1 MYYPG
6 RKATPQPAIQT
17 TVRDSE
23 MHSKPLNPFTSL
35 LVAALALIVAFYA
48 PSAHGQANVHG
59 TWQTVPAQMPINPI
73 HTALLSNGK
82 ILVVSGSGNY
92 PVQTT
97 YYVGVWDPSTNTM
110 TTQTQSWDM
119 FCNGMIVLPDGRPF
133 IMGGNLQYDPFFG
146 WNRTSIYNPA
156 AVSPKPNYVDMEDM
170 AHGRWYPTSTVLGD
184 GRVLIFSGLDEK
196 GATNSQ
202 TEIYTVG
209 AGWAP
214 PVMAPWTPPLYPR
227 MHVLPNG
234 KVFYSGST
242 TQSRI
247 FDPVANAWSGVIATT
262 IYGGTRTY
270 GSSVLLPLNPPNYVP
285 KVIIFGGGNPATAT
299 TEIIDLSVPT
309 PAWTKGPAMSAPRIE
324 MNATILPNGQ
334 VLTVGGSLNDEDSNT
349 ASLNADLYDPAT
361 NKMFSAGA
369 NAVPRLYHSVALLLP
384 DATVWVAGGNPTRGT
399 YEPSVEIYSPAYL
412 FNPDGTPAT
421 RPAISSVT
429 PSVIGYGSAFQVQ
442 TPDAANIASVVLV
455 KDGAVTHA
463 FNMDQRLV
471 GLVSNAGSGVLNVT
485 GPPNGNI
492 APPGYYMLFLIN
504 KAGVPSLAK
513 FVQISTAPTD
523 VPPTGNITSPVTS
536 TVMINQG
543 QSVTFSGTGTA
554 TAGTIT
560 RYSWSIRGG
569 SPATS
574 SLPSPGAVT
583 FSTPGTYQA
592 SLTVTDTAGLTDPN
606 PPVVTITVKPVSPQP
621 TLGSATTGGLPAAGA
636 QAQTN
641 LNVVLTG
648 TNFLPGPI
656 CSFGAGVDVNSC
668 TFNSATQLTA
678 NVNVLASAAVG
689 TRNIVVT
696 DTDTQTASL
705 PNGFSVV
712 AGTALP
718 APTLTGIT
726 PNAVFQGTTN
736 VTITLTGTNFQPAP
750 KCNFDADFGGTVNTC
765 TYISPTQ
772 INVNLIVAAGA
783 TLGGHNVIVT
793 NADGQSATMIN
804 GFTIAEN
811 LGNTVKLE
819 AGFTAGAMVMNGNA
833 QLNELVLELTD
844 GRDFEASS
852 AWYATRV
859 NVQNFVTDFTFQIT
873 PGLTADGITFAI
885 QNNSTAALGVAGGS
899 LGYGPDPSTGTGGI
913 PKSVALKFDLYSNS
927 GEGIDSTGLY
937 INGAS
942 PTIPFVDMTGSGVDL
957 HSGDVFKV
965 HMIYDGV
972 SLAMTVTDTV
982 SNAVFTHT
990 WTIDIP
996 GTIGATTA
1004 YAGFTGGTGGLTATQ
1019 SILTWTLGPIPVV
1032 GFAPASPIDFPDVAT
1047 GTSTA
1052 PISITVTNTGGA
1064 PLHITSVTVTG
1075 TNPTDFAIPSNTC
1088 TAAPIAVNAT
1098 CTVGVTFTPSGTGE
1112 RLANLQFTDDASSS
1126 PQILALSG
1134 NGLAP
1139 ATPGVTVVPSSPIM
1153 LPSTTQGA
1161 TSAPVVV
1168 TVTNSG
1174 NAALNISAV
1183 TLTGVNAGDF
1193 ALASNTCTG
1202 AVAANATCTVR
1213 ITFTPSA
1220 TGARQANLQIT
1231 DNAPASPQVV
1241 AITGN
1246 GLAPATPGVTVA
1258 PSSPIMLP
1266 STTQGAT
1273 SAPVV
1278 VTVTN
1283 SGNATLNVSAVT
1295 LTGVNAADF
1304 TLASNTCTGAVAPS
1318 ATCKVG
1324 ITFTPS
1330 AIGARQANLQ
1340 ITDNAPAS
1348 PQVVAITG
1356 NGLAPATPGVTVAP
1370 SSPIMLPSTTQ
1381 GATSAPVVVTVTN
1394 SGNAA
1399 LNISAVAL
1407 TGVNAGDFALASN
1420 TCTAVSVAANATCT
1434 IAVAFTPSA
1443 TGVRQA
1449 NLQIT
1454 DNVPAS
1460 PQSFTL
1466 SGTGT
1471 SPTPTA
1477 PAVVI
1482 TPAPVTVAGTEGTT
1496 SNSANIVISNSGTA
1510 PLHISGVVFGGANV
1524 SEFGN
1529 PSNPCVGTPI
1539 TPKTSCSISLTFAP
1553 LGVGTR
1559 TETVTITDDA
1569 PNSPQAFTVN
1579 GTASPAY
1586 TVTSA
1591 SSALTTAVTA
1601 GQTAQYSL
1609 QLTPGIGYSGPVTM
1623 ACSGAPATTTCTV
1636 TNPIQLTAGVPTAV
1650 NVTVTT
1656 VKSSLAPITDR
1667 WTSPPP
1673 SRYLMLL
1680 ILIMCL
1686 AALVAL
1692 NQLKQSGGF
1701 MPGRLAYAGGLL
1713 VLVLAGYGLAG
1724 CASGGVSTVN
1734 PTPTISG
1741 TQKGT
1746 YTLTL
1751 TPTASSMSGKP
1762 LQLSPIQ
1769 LTLTVN

>member
-1 MYYPG
+1 MSYPG
-6 RKATPQPAIQT
+6 RETTPQPAIQT
-17 TVRDSE
+17 TVCDSE
-23 MHSKPLNPFTSL
+23 MCGKPLNGFTLL
-35 LVAALALIVAFYA
+35 LVATLSLIVAIYA
-48 PSAHGQANVHG
+48 PAAHGQANVQG

-184 GRVLIFSGLDEK
+184 GRVLIFSGLDEH

-247 FDPVANAWSGVIATT
+247 FDPVANTWSGVIATT

-270 GSSVLLPLNPPNYVP
+270 GSSVLLPLNPPNYAP

-309 PAWTKGPAMSAPRIE
+309 PAWTNGPAMSAPRIE

-429 PSVIGYGSAFQVQ
+429 PSVIGYGTSFQVQ

-523 VPPTGNITSPVTS
+523 VPPTGTITSPATS

-543 QSVTFSGTGTA
+543 QSVPFAGTGTA
-554 TAGTIT
+554 SGLGSIASYG
-560 RYSWSIRGG
+560 WSIRGG
-569 SPATS
+569 TPAKS
-574 SLPSPGAVT
+574 SVPTPGAVT

-592 SLTVTDTAGLTDPN
+592 SLTVTDNFGITDPN
-606 PPVVTITVKPVSPQP
+606 PPVVTIIVKPTSPQP
-621 TLGSATTGGLPAAGA
+621 TLTSATTGGLPAAGA

-689 TRNIVVT
+689 TRNVVVT

-750 KCNFDADFGGTVNTC
+750 ECNFDADFGGTVNTC
-765 TYISPTQ
+765 TYLSPTQ

-804 GFTIAEN
+804 GFTIAQN

-844 GRDFEASS
+844 GREVEASS

-885 QNNSTAALGVAGGS
+885 QANSTAALGVAGGS

-913 PKSVALKFDLYSNS
+913 PKSVAVKFDLYSNS

-982 SNAVFTHT
+982 TNAVFTHT

-1019 SILTWTLGPIPVV
+1019 SILTWTLGPTPVV

-1052 PISITVTNTGGA
+1052 PISITVTNSGGA
-1064 PLHITSVTVTG
+1064 PLHISSVTVTG
-1075 TNPTDFAIPSNTC
+1075 TNPTDFGIASNTC
-1088 TAAPIAVNAT
+1088 TAAPIAVSAT
-1098 CTVGVTFTPSGTGE
+1098 CSVGATFTPSGTGE

-1161 TSAPVVV
+1161 TSAPVIV

-1183 TLTGVNAGDF
+1183 TLTGVNAADF
-1193 ALASNTCTG
+1193 TLASNTCTG

-1273 SAPVV
+1273 SAPV
-1278 VTVTN
+1278 
-1283 SGNATLNVSAVT
+1283 
-1295 LTGVNAADF
+1295 
-1304 TLASNTCTGAVAPS
+1304 
-1318 ATCKVG
+1318 
-1324 ITFTPS
+1324 I
-1330 AIGARQANLQ
+1330 
-1340 ITDNAPAS
+1340 
-1348 PQVVAITG
+1348 
-1356 NGLAPATPGVTVAP
+1356 
-1370 SSPIMLPSTTQ
+1370 
-1381 GATSAPVVVTVTN
+1381 VTVTN

-1399 LNISAVAL
+1399 LNVSAVTL
-1407 TGVNAGDFALASN
+1407 IGVNAADFALASN

-1434 IAVAFTPSA
+1434 IGVAFTPSA

-1454 DNVPAS
+1454 DNAPAS

-1482 TPAPVTVAGTEGTT
+1482 TPAPVAVAGTQGTA
-1496 SNSANIVISNSGTA
+1496 SNSTNIVISNSGTA

-1539 TPKTSCSISLTFAP
+1539 APKASCAISVTFGP
-1553 LGVGTR
+1553 VGIGNR

-1591 SSALTTAVTA
+1591 SSALTAAVTA

-1623 ACSGAPATTTCTV
+1623 ACSGAPATTSCTV

-1650 NVTVTT
+1650 NVTITT

-1667 WTSPPP
+1667 RTSPPP

-1692 NQLKQSGGF
+1692 NRLKQSGGF

-1751 TPTASSMSGKP
+1751 TPSASSMSGKP